1 MSLQSTLVI
10 LRCKRA
16 EWACHLQ
23 ATIVSSASAEELPTM
38 GGVTARAVDDRAN
51 GLASNLLTAPPAAPL
66 TDAALFIDVNSQS
79 LGKEAQTKFFGW
91 LFGGPWGGW
100 CAPRLPPCVRM

>member
-1 MSLQSTLVI
+1 
-10 LRCKRA
+10 
-16 EWACHLQ
+16 
-23 ATIVSSASAEELPTM
+23 M

-51 GLASNLLTAPPAAPL
+51 GLADNLLAAPPAAPL

-79 LGKEAQTKFFGW
+79 LGKEAATKFFGW

-100 CAPRLPPCVRM
+100 CAPGLPPNAFDVVVAPFLHATSCRALPSFGVNVLVELCSACA